1 MADARPRMGYIGIG
15 LMGLPMTRRL
25 LSTGYE
31 VTVWNRTRKA
41 IEPAL
46 EAGAKEG
53 ASPAEVA
60 AASDIVLM
68 CVLDTGAV
76 EQVVQGPGGVI
87 EGGAPGKVLVDH
99 STIVAERSRQMAK
112 ELRERT
118 GMGWVDAPVSGGPPA
133 AADGK
138 LVVMA
143 GGLDED
149 IERVR
154 PVMADL
160 SQRFTHMGPPGA
172 GQATKMINQTVVGCT
187 FAVLAEAVRLAE
199 NAGIDAARIPECLA
213 GGYADGRMM
222 QHFFPRM
229 IARNFEPAGFAR
241 QMLKD
246 LDMVQDLAKSTLTA
260 MPMVS
265 QADLLYR
272 LLVSRGHG
280 GVDTIG
286 ILKLYDKDPV

>member
-1 MADARPRMGYIGIG
+1 MSDTRPRMGYLGIG

-25 LSTGYE
+25 LEKGYE
-31 VTVWNRTRKA
+31 VTVWKRTRNA

-53 ASPAEVA
+53 GSPAEVA

-68 CVLDTGAV
+68 CVLDTRAV
-76 EQVVQGPGGVI
+76 EQVVLGPGGVV
-87 EGGAPGKVLVDH
+87 EGGGSGKVLVDH
-99 STIVAERSRQMAK
+99 STIVAERSREMAK

-133 AADGK
+133 AAEGK

-143 GGLDED
+143 GGEAED

-154 PVMADL
+154 GVMADL

-172 GQATKMINQTVVGCT
+172 GQSTKMINQTVVGCT

-222 QHFFPRM
+222 QHFYPRM
-229 IARNFEPAGFAR
+229 IARNFEPAGFAK
-241 QMLKD
+241 QMLMD
-246 LDMVQDLAKSTLTA
+246 LDMVKDLARSTATP

-265 QADLLYR
+265 QANLLYR

-280 GVDTIG
+280 NVDTIG
-286 ILKLYDKDPV
+286 VLKLYDEAPV